1 VNTVATSFNTVVG
14 QMTEMS

>member
-1 VNTVATSFNTVVG
+1 VNNVLASFNPIAG